1 MPPPKARTYKVLRA
15 VFFLK
20 RFLSPFFLSL
30 ALILSLLGNPTQS
43 AESKVPHWVADLPVP
58 QNQPLYL
65 VVKGVFSSQEE
76 AKNLQKFIQQLM
88 TKYPGDGLDITDRYE
103 GLAPG
108 QFVVGT
114 LFDSKDR
121 AQWWID
127 FSYRNRKIAKGT
139 IQQVQLK
146 KGKSELPYMPSAYR
160 SSQKQ
165 LLTEQE
171 ALAKVK
177 ALPDI
182 NRLAKSK
189 KLQYKFTDYP
199 RNGDLR
205 YEIEVLED
213 RGKRRDGLMVDFIM
227 VSALNGDITERLS
240 EALAQK
246 SSR

>member
-1 MPPPKARTYKVLRA
+1 MLLAISSQAQSSQGKIPP
-15 VFFLK
+15 
-20 RFLSPFFLSL
+20 
-30 ALILSLLGNPTQS
+30 
-43 AESKVPHWVADLPVP
+43 WVTDLPVP
-58 QNQPLYL
+58 QNEPLYL
-65 VVKGVFSSQEE
+65 VVKGIFSSREE
-76 AKNLQKFIQQLM
+76 AENLQRFIQQLM
-88 TKYPGDGLDITDRYE
+88 MKYPGDKVDESDHYE
-103 GLAPG
+103 GLPPG

-121 AQWWID
+121 AQWWIN
-127 FSYRNRKIAKGT
+127 FSYRNRKISKGS
-139 IQQVQLK
+139 IQQVRLI

-160 SSQKQ
+160 GSHKQ

-182 NRLAKSK
+182 VRLTKSK

-227 VSALNGDITERLS
+227 VSALTGEITERLS

-246 SSR
+246 SSK